1 VSVVGL
7 IPTMRGA
14 GICPAPVRMNTVS
27 DRTAVLPFS
36 SLVGQDAMKQ
46 ALLLNAVNPAIGGV
60 LIRGEKGT
68 AKSTAVRG
76 LAALLPYVA
85 VVAGC
90 RFQCDPGAP
99 ASWCD
104 ECRERARAGE
114 ILHSESRPMR
124 VVELPVNASE
134 DRVVGSI
141 DVEAAIKRGE
151 RRFEAGLLAVANRNL
166 LYVDEV
172 NLLDDH
178 LVDVLLDAAA
188 MGVNVVEREGV
199 SLSHPARLMLVGTM
213 NPEEGDLRPQLLDRF
228 GLCVEV
234 GGLQA
239 LDDRVSVMERGMRTD
254 VALSSHEERDQQR
267 LRDVIARAAELL
279 ALVRISRAMRQFIA
293 LICIDAGAVGHRA
306 DLVISRTAQTICA
319 WREAERLVD
328 AGSTDAVQGME
339 ELVVNAAD
347 VVAAAELALAHRRRE
362 HPASDGSSSASPAE
376 AARERMEE
384 MRRDAEASAAQSDST
399 GETQDL
405 EAPQESTA
413 TSDQGEG
420 ASHGDQARA
429 TQSTAMGPAQ
439 HFSGELFPVRKI
451 SLPRDR
457 RSRKASGK
465 RTQSKSPDRRGRYV
479 RAVQTEHT
487 SDVAF
492 DATVR
497 AAAPH
502 QLRRRE
508 EAAAAGLVDAPALHL
523 ERQDLRQKV
532 RRRRT
537 GTLIVFVVDA
547 SASMDAEQRM
557 QATKG
562 AVLSL
567 LRDAYVRRDKVSLVV
582 FSGRSAR
589 VILQPTSSVDLAEE
603 RLQRLAVGGTT
614 PLTHG
619 LVAGLRVVRTERL
632 RDASVYPLVVLISDG
647 RGNISLFGEEPLLE
661 AQRLAAQIGTE
672 HVRMLVIDSAR
683 DHITAT
689 PLPRVGVATTP
700 PRSQLFSGG
709 YGFNACLDLAERSGG
724 EYLGLYDLSQGAI
737 LAGVERS
744 LRAR

>member
-1 VSVVGL
+1 M
-7 IPTMRGA
+7 TQRA
-14 GICPAPVRMNTVS
+14 G
-27 DRTAVLPFS
+27 VLPFS
-36 SLVGQDAMKQ
+36 ALVGQDTMKQ

-76 LAALLPYVA
+76 LAVLLPEVA

-99 ASWCD
+99 ALWCE
-104 ECRERARAGE
+104 ECAARARAGE
-114 ILHSESRPMR
+114 PLHSVARPMR

-151 RRFEAGLLAVANRNL
+151 RRFEPGLLAAANRNL

-188 MGVNVVEREGV
+188 MGVNTVEREGV

-213 NPEEGDLRPQLLDRF
+213 NPEEGELRPQLLDRF
-228 GLCVEV
+228 GLCVDV

-239 LDDRVSVMERGMRTD
+239 LDDRVRVMQRDKRAADDTSADED
-254 VALSSHEERDQQR
+254 RDQER
-267 LRDVIARAAELL
+267 LRAVIERASELL
-279 ALVRISRAMRQFIA
+279 PLVRISAAMRQFVA
-293 LICIDAGAVGHRA
+293 LICIEAGAVGHRA
-306 DLVISRTAQTICA
+306 DIVISRTAQTICA
-319 WREAERLVD
+319 WREAEKLVD
-328 AGSTDAVQGME
+328 AGSVDPVSAMDDLDVSGADI
-339 ELVVNAAD
+339 VNAAD
-347 VVAAAELALAHRRRE
+347 LALAHRRRDQSS
-362 HPASDGSSSASPAE
+362 ADSSSAPSPIE

-384 MRRDAEASAAQSDST
+384 MRRNT
-399 GETQDL
+399 
-405 EAPQESTA
+405 EAPAGEADASPEAEDSETPQDSTA
-413 TSDQGEG
+413 TAEQGEG
-420 ASHGDQARA
+420 ASRGDQARG
-429 TQSTAMGPAQ
+429 TESTAAGTPQ
-439 HFSGELFPVRKI
+439 LFSGDLFPVRKI

-465 RTQSKSPDRRGRYV
+465 RTQTRSPDRRGRYV

-502 QLRRRE
+502 QLRRRD
-508 EAAAAGLVDAPALHL
+508 EAAAAGLVDAPVLHL

-619 LVAGLRVVRTERL
+619 LVAGLKVVRTERL
-632 RDASVYPLVVLISDG
+632 RDASVYPLIVLISDG

-661 AQRLAAQIGTE
+661 AQRLAGQIGSE
-672 HVRMLVIDSAR
+672 RVRMLVINSAR
-683 DHITAT
+683 DHITAKA
-689 PLPRVGVATTP
+689 LPAVGAP
-700 PRSQLFSGG
+700 ARAARSQLFSGG

-744 LRAR
+744 LRVR

>member
-1 VSVVGL
+1 
-7 IPTMRGA
+7 M
-14 GICPAPVRMNTVS
+14 M
-27 DRTAVLPFS
+27 DRPSLLPFS
-36 SLVGQDAMKQ
+36 SVVGQEAMKQ

-68 AKSTAVRG
+68 GKSTAVRG
-76 LAALLPYVA
+76 LAALLPDVA

-99 ASWCD
+99 ALWCD
-104 ECRERARAGE
+104 ECCARAQAGE
-114 ILHSESRPMR
+114 VLHSEQTAMR
-124 VVELPVNASE
+124 VIELPVNASE

-141 DVEAAIKRGE
+141 DVEAAIKHGE
-151 RRFEAGLLAVANRNL
+151 RRFEPGLLAAANRNL

-188 MGVNVVEREGV
+188 MGVNTVEREGV
-199 SLSHPARLMLVGTM
+199 SVSHPARFMLVGTM
-213 NPEEGDLRPQLLDRF
+213 NPEEGELRPQLLDRF
-228 GLCVEV
+228 GLCVDI
-234 GGLQA
+234 GGLQV
-239 LDDRVSVMERGMRTD
+239 LDERVRVIERATSAADATNVEDGAED
-254 VALSSHEERDQQR
+254 R
-267 LRDVIARAAELL
+267 LRTVIARATELL
-279 ALVRISRAMRQFIA
+279 PLVGVPAAMRQFIA
-293 LICIDAGAVGHRA
+293 LICVDAGAVGHRA
-306 DLVISRTAQTICA
+306 DIVISSTAQTICA

-328 AGSTDAVQGME
+328 AVWTDPVDGMDALAVSA
-339 ELVVNAAD
+339 VD
-347 VVAAAELALAHRRRE
+347 VITAAELALAHRRRE
-362 HPASDGSSSASPAE
+362 HASPDSSSAMSPTE
-376 AARERMEE
+376 GARERMEE
-384 MRRDAEASAAQSDST
+384 MRRDAEASSA
-399 GETQDL
+399 
-405 EAPQESTA
+405 EAESTA
-413 TSDQGEG
+413 QPEESEAAQESPSSADEGEG
-420 ASHGDQARA
+420 ASEGDQARGSE
-429 TQSTAMGPAQ
+429 STASGPPQLYA
-439 HFSGELFPVRKI
+439 GELFPVRKI
-451 SLPRDR
+451 TLPRDR
-457 RSRKASGK
+457 RSRKTSGK
-465 RTQSKSPDRRGRYV
+465 RTQSRSMDRRGRYV
-479 RAVQTEHT
+479 RAVQTEKT

-502 QLRRRE
+502 QLRRRQ
-508 EAAAAGLVDAPALHL
+508 EAAAEGNVDAPVLHL

-589 VILQPTSSVDLAEE
+589 VVMQPTSSVDLAEA

-619 LVAGLRVVRTERL
+619 LVAGLKVVRTERL
-632 RDASVYPLVVLISDG
+632 RDASVYPLIVLISDG

-661 AQRLAAQIGTE
+661 AQRVAAQVGAE

-683 DHITAT
+683 DHIAVT
-689 PLPRVGVATTP
+689 PLPRVGGAGKP

-737 LAGVERS
+737 LAGVERT
-744 LRAR
+744 LRGR

>member
-1 VSVVGL
+1 
-7 IPTMRGA
+7 
-14 GICPAPVRMNTVS
+14 
-27 DRTAVLPFS
+27 
-36 SLVGQDAMKQ
+36 
-46 ALLLNAVNPAIGGV
+46 
-60 LIRGEKGT
+60 
-68 AKSTAVRG
+68 
-76 LAALLPYVA
+76 
-85 VVAGC
+85 
-90 RFQCDPGAP
+90 
-99 ASWCD
+99 
-104 ECRERARAGE
+104 
-114 ILHSESRPMR
+114 MR

-141 DVEAAIKRGE
+141 DVEAAIRFGE
-151 RRFEAGLLAVANRNL
+151 RRLEPGLLAAANRNL
-166 LYVDEV
+166 LYIDEV

-188 MGVNVVEREGV
+188 MGVNVIEREGV

-228 GLCVEV
+228 GLCVDV
-234 GGLQA
+234 GGLTS
-239 LDDRVSVMERGMRTD
+239 LEDRVRVME
-254 VALSSHEERDQQR
+254 VSRDDEGHGAANEDQDR
-267 LRDVIARAAELL
+267 LRAVVASAAELL
-279 ALVRISRAMRQFIA
+279 PLVRVSNAMRRYIA
-293 LICIDAGAVGHRA
+293 LICIDAGTVGHRA
-306 DLVISRTAQTICA
+306 DIVVSRTAQTICA
-319 WREAERLVD
+319 WREAEMLVS
-328 AGSTDAVQGME
+328 AGRMDPVSGLEALDVT
-339 ELVVNAAD
+339 AAD
-347 VVAAAELALAHRRRE
+347 VVAAAELALAHRRRDQA
-362 HPASDGSSSASPAE
+362 ASDPSGAPTPTE

-384 MRRDAEASAAQSDST
+384 MRRDAEASVSETQAAET
-399 GETQDL
+399 GE
-405 EAPQESTA
+405 EAQAEPQSGSST
-413 TSDQGEG
+413 DQGEG
-420 ASHGDQARA
+420 SSHGDEARA
-429 TQSTAMGPAQ
+429 SESTGAAQSPSFG
-439 HFSGELFPVRKI
+439 GELFPVKKI

-465 RTQSKSPDRRGRYV
+465 RSQSRSRDRRGRYV

-487 SDVAF
+487 TDVAF

-502 QLRRRE
+502 QVRRRR
-508 EAAAAGLVDAPALHL
+508 AAAEAGIGDAPALHL
-523 ERQDLRQKV
+523 EKQDLRQKV
-532 RRRRT
+532 RKRRT

-582 FSGRSAR
+582 FSGRTAR
-589 VILQPTSSVDLAEE
+589 VVLQPTSSVDLAEE

-619 LVAGLRVVRTERL
+619 LVAGLKVVRTERL

-661 AQRLAAQIGTE
+661 AQRLAAQIGAE
-672 HVRMLVIDSAR
+672 KVRMLVIDSAR
-683 DHITAT
+683 DHIAAT
-689 PLPRVGVATTP
+689 PLPRVGAAATTAP
-700 PRSQLFSGG
+700 ARSPLFSGG
-709 YGFNACLDLAERSGG
+709 YGFNACLDLADRAGG

>member
-1 VSVVGL
+1 M
-7 IPTMRGA
+7 TERA
-14 GICPAPVRMNTVS
+14 G
-27 DRTAVLPFS
+27 VLPFT
-36 SLVGQDAMKQ
+36 SLVGQDTMKQ

-76 LAALLPYVA
+76 LAVLLPDVA

-90 RFQCDPGAP
+90 RFHCDPGAP
-99 ASWCD
+99 ALWCE
-104 ECRERARAGE
+104 ECTARAHAGE
-114 ILHSESRPMR
+114 TLHSVSRPMR

-141 DVEAAIKRGE
+141 DVESAIKRGE
-151 RRFEAGLLAVANRNL
+151 RRFEPGLLAAANRNL

-188 MGVNVVEREGV
+188 MGVNTVEREGV

-213 NPEEGDLRPQLLDRF
+213 NPEEGELRPQLLDRF
-228 GLCVEV
+228 GLCVDV

-239 LDDRVSVMERGMRTD
+239 LEDRVRVMQRDRRAAEDTSPD
-254 VALSSHEERDQQR
+254 EDRDQER
-267 LRDVIARAAELL
+267 LRAIIARATELL
-279 ALVRISRAMRQFIA
+279 PLVRVSRSMRQFIA
-293 LICIDAGAVGHRA
+293 LICIEAGAVGHRA
-306 DLVISRTAQTICA
+306 DIVISRTAQTICA
-319 WREAERLVD
+319 WREAEALEA
-328 AGSTDAVQGME
+328 AGSTDPATAIEDLMVS
-339 ELVVNAAD
+339 AAD
-347 VVAAAELALAHRRRE
+347 VVTAADLALAHRRRD
-362 HPASDGSSSASPAE
+362 HPSDGSSAPSPVE

-384 MRRDAEASAAQSDST
+384 MRQNTETPAGESDSNA
-399 GETQDL
+399 ESEDS
-405 EAPQESTA
+405 EIPQEST
-413 TSDQGEG
+413 TSAEQGEG
-420 ASHGDQARA
+420 ASHGDQARG
-429 TQSTAMGPAQ
+429 TESTASGPPQ
-439 HFSGELFPVRKI
+439 LYSGELFPVRKI

-457 RSRKASGK
+457 RSRKAAGK
-465 RTQSKSPDRRGRYV
+465 RSQARSPDRRGRYV
-479 RAVQTEHT
+479 GAVQTEHT

-502 QLRRRE
+502 QLRRRD
-508 EAAAAGLVDAPALHL
+508 EAVAAGVVDAPVLHL

-603 RLQRLAVGGTT
+603 RLQRLGVGGTT

-619 LVAGLRVVRTERL
+619 LVAGLKVVRTERL
-632 RDASVYPLVVLISDG
+632 RDSSVYPLMVLISDG

-661 AQRLAAQIGTE
+661 AQRLAAQIGAE
-672 HVRMLVIDSAR
+672 RVRMLVIDSAR
-683 DHITAT
+683 DHIGAK
-689 PLPRVGVATTP
+689 PLPAVGGPARP
-700 PRSQLFSGG
+700 ARSQLFSGG